1 MPTLIQRHRQPRA
14 LLGLALSLYVLALP
28 QLATAASTTAPSN
41 QFDAANGQPLPEVT
55 VIGKM
60 DKHTLNRV
68 INQFIDSHA
77 EPSPVISQ
85 IGRWREELCPK
96 VTGLQD
102 PYRDFVSNGIIKLAK
117 SVGAPTRLNP
127 AKCNANIDVVFT
139 PDPQALLDG
148 ITQKYRSL
156 LGYYPIADIKQATSF
171 THPIQAWYVTGS
183 RTLNGFL
190 PLKMGAG
197 HGPPSVGCCGEAG
210 PPQPPSAI
218 QPFVVGMQIDSVE
231 TAGTSGEGM
240 GPTGTA
246 GSRLSHGLRSEFV
259 HVLIIVDAKTVAKY
273 PLQTISDYVALL
285 ALTHIA
291 SLDNCSQLPSILNV
305 FGKDCAAPPV
315 AFTASDAAYL
325 KSLYGADLDTN
336 LNIEKG
342 DLRQRMLDVI
352 SQTK

>member
-1 MPTLIQRHRQPRA
+1 MPTLIQRHHLSRA
-14 LLGLALSLYVLALP
+14 LLHLALGLCALALP
-28 QLATAASTTAPSN
+28 QFAAAASTAAPPDH
-41 QFDAANGQPLPEVT
+41 FDSANGPSLPEVT

-60 DKHTLNRV
+60 DKHTLDHV
-68 INQFIDSHA
+68 INQFIESHA

-85 IGRWREELCPK
+85 IGRWREEVCPK

-102 PYRDFVSNGIIKLAK
+102 PYRDFVSNGIIKLAR
-117 SVGAPTRLNP
+117 SVGAPARLNP
-127 AKCNANIDVVFT
+127 TKCSANIEVVFT
-139 PDPQALLDG
+139 PDPQALLAG

-156 LGYYPIADIKQATSF
+156 LGYYPTTEAKQATTF

-190 PLKMGAG
+190 PPKMGAG
-197 HGPPSVGCCGEAG
+197 RGPPSVGCCGEG
-210 PPQPPSAI
+210 GLPQPPSAV
-218 QPFVVGMQIDSVE
+218 QPFVVGMQIDSAE
-231 TAGTSGEGM
+231 TAGISGEGM

-259 HVLIIVDAKTVAKY
+259 HVLIIVDAGKVAKY
-273 PLQTISDYVALL
+273 PLQTISDYIALL

-291 SLDNCSQLPSILNV
+291 SLDNCSQLPSILNI
-305 FGKDCAAPPV
+305 FGKDCAAPPG
-315 AFTASDAAYL
+315 ALTASDAAYL

-336 LNIEKG
+336 LNIEQG

-352 SQTK
+352 SRR